1 MALRSN
7 KTTIPAATDEISSVD
22 NTTPEETQVDQ
33 AVAVAQAKEKA
44 RLRVEAQEKAAA
56 DKAAKTETAVAVSA
70 PAGALSTSVVPAP
83 SIASLHNALN
93 PADIGTAFKR
103 IVASN
108 GGCEESS
115 SKVDL
120 GKYMD
125 VQVLSVSTRYMI
137 VPVAD
142 DKDKT
147 ARKFCRCS
155 YDGETIFNSDGDT
168 ITIEEYIE
176 SVSDKYPEFQP
187 IKKYSDVFGLI
198 LHTADKN
205 FEETAKGWGIVQI
218 SVSPTAIQSLNSYSM
233 QTKLFIARGQLPI
246 EKQNCIRVNAVKKSN
261 DSNSWTVFE
270 FGLVPAEDM
279 ETCSPIAM

>member
-7 KTTIPAATDEISSVD
+7 KTTVPAATDETAVD
-22 NTTPEETQVDQ
+22 NTAPEKTQVDP

-83 SIASLHNALN
+83 SITSLHNALN
-93 PADIGTAFKR
+93 PEDIGTAFKR

-155 YDGETIFNSDGDT
+155 YDGETIFNSDGDA
-168 ITIEEYIE
+168 ITIDEYIE
-176 SVSDKYPEFQP
+176 SVSDVYPEFQP
-187 IKKYSDVFGLI
+187 LKKYSDVFGLI
-198 LHTADKN
+198 LHTADKA

-233 QTKLFIARGQLPI
+233 QTKLFIARGQLPT

-261 DSNSWTVFE
+261 DANSWTVFD

-279 ETCSPIAM
+279 ETCTPIAM